1 MSPKFLPLNVRI
13 KLLDTNDPQTNGRVT
28 FMLAVPVQGKIGVVQ
43 ANPGVMEIALID
55 PDDGKEKW
63 YEVPFFTP
71 EVPAILVAGPR
82 TSKRERTN

>member
-1 MSPKFLPLNVRI
+1 MEKFLPLNVRI
-13 KLLDTNDPQTNGRVT
+13 KLLDTSDPTTNGLVT
-28 FMLAVPVQGKIGVVQ
+28 FMLAVPVQGKPGVVQ

-55 PDDGKEKW
+55 PEDGKEKW

-71 EVPAILVAGPR
+71 EIPAILVSPR